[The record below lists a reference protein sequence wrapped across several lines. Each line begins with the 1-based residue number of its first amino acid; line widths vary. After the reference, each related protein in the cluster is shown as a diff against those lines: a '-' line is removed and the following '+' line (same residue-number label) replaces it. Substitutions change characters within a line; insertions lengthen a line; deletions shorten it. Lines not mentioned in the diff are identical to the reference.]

1 MRKQAV
7 KHTGLV
13 AVYHNTMSSTSLF
26 RDFLLTLVIL
36 KCVFF
41 FLGTVGNLVV
51 FMFHVFVNRD
61 KSPNNYF
68 VANLAL
74 ADFIVCLSIHP
85 VWISNFVLVI
95 NGMEGVPQILC
106 RLGFVSGAVSVALS
120 NLALLAVTY
129 DRYIFIV
136 QPLHYLSKMSRK
148 KTCTILA
155 CVWIL
160 SLAAILP
167 SLLTEVTKRKKSTCE
182 DAPWGEWILI
192 AFADLPLIFIVFLN
206 IKIFKVARTQI
217 GRIDRVCSPQK
228 SSRNVKKMKALNTFA
243 CIIGVLQCCYVPFSV
258 MIFVKHFVCNTCVP
272 AIVHSLILELVG
284 INSIVNPYI
293 YALRHTQHRKGYAR
307 ILAAFFTCPFIFQKD
322 S

>member
-1 MRKQAV
+1 
-7 KHTGLV
+7 
-13 AVYHNTMSSTSLF
+13 MSSTSLSH
-26 RDFLLTLVIL
+26 DFLLTLVIL
-36 KCVFF
+36 KCVLF

-51 FMFHVFVNRD
+51 FTFHVFINRD

-74 ADFIVCLSIHP
+74 ADFIVCLSVHP
-85 VWISNFVLVI
+85 VWISKFILVI
-95 NGMEGVPQILC
+95 SGVKERVPEILC

-120 NLALLAVTY
+120 TLALLAVTY

-136 QPLHYLSKMSRK
+136 QPLHYFLRMSRK

-160 SLAAILP
+160 SLAAIPL
-167 SLLTEVTKRKKSTCE
+167 SLLTEVTKRKKATCE

-192 AFADLPLIFIVFLN
+192 AFADVPLIFIVFLN
-206 IKIFKVARTQI
+206 MKIFKVARTQI
-217 GRIDRVCSPQK
+217 GRIDRVCSPQEN
-228 SSRNVKKMKALNTFA
+228 SRNVKKMKALKTFA
-243 CIIGVLQCCYVPFSV
+243 CIIGVLLFCYVPFSM
-258 MIFVKHFVCNTCVP
+258 MIFVENFVCNTCVP

-293 YALRHTQHRKGYAR
+293 YALRHRQHRKSYAR
-307 ILAAFFTCPFIFQKD
+307 ILAVFFTCRFTG
-322 S
+322 